1 MCKSCNIEKVTDFTH
16 FEQKNTHISKCK
28 IVHKCTRAIV
38 NVQICTVTIALACN
52 ILIISN
58 SLLFF
63 SLFSICKTN
72 AFSPSSCSFF
82 LWYTHS
88 HKHKINYKNK
98 KSTTKSTTWTKS
110 LDRWL
115 VIMGHGLKRWFG
127 SVIGNRWI
135 NDVGFDQCF
144 CGLMWSW
151 CGFWWLIGDVG
162 FDQWCGFWWWCWF
175 DRERKK
181 KKEEEEKE
189 RGNGRER
196 IRKKK
201 EEKEYKKEMGDK
213 IILKKNIKILF
224 I

>member
-38 NVQICTVTIALACN
+38 TVQICTVTIALAFN

-98 KSTTKSTTWTKS
+98 KSTTGTKS
-110 LDRWL
+110 LDQWS
-115 VIMGHGLKRWFG
+115 VIVGRGLKKRFG

-135 NDVGFDQCF
+135 GDMGFDQCF
-144 CGLMWSW
+144 CGLIWP
-151 CGFWWLIGDVG
+151 
-162 FDQWCGFWWWCWF
+162 WCGFWWWCWF
-175 DRERKK
+175 DCKRKK

-189 RGNGRER
+189 KGNGRER

-201 EEKEYKKEMGDK
+201 EEEEYKKETGDQ
-213 IILKKNIKILF
+213 IILKKEYKNIIYIKYSV
-224 I
+224 